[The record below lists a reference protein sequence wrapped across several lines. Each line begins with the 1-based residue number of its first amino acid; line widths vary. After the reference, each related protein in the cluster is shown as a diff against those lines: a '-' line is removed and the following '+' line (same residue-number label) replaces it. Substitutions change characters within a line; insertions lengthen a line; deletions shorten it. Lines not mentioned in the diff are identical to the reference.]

1 MQQTLF
7 GQKLVTEQ
15 VISEKQLEAALARQQ
30 LHGGRLGHNLVTLGH
45 LSQEELGA
53 FFRPHPPPPKDVAD
67 TGLSATFLAALV
79 LKHCNVL
86 GEFSLRELA
95 QRVRLPARIVNE
107 ILETLRHD
115 RFLEVKGAAGYTKS
129 TYTFAI
135 TTTGQYRAAELMEI
149 CRYLGPVP
157 VLLDEYVRM
166 VEMQTIRNIVVD
178 SETLRAAFA
187 DITLENGLLACL
199 GPAVSSGKAIFLYG
213 PPGNGKTTVAET
225 LGKTLPGT
233 VYLPH
238 AIQVDGQII
247 TVFDG
252 TSHVPAPP
260 EKEEDEVDQRWLL
273 VQRPVILAGGE
284 LRLDMLELEF
294 NTLTKFYEAPLQMKA
309 NNGLFIIDD
318 FGRQLIEPQN
328 LLNRWIA
335 PLDRRQDFLTLHTGL
350 KFSIPFD
357 QLTIFSTNLK
367 PKDLVDEA
375 FLRRI
380 RYKIKI
386 DHPSAQGYEAIFQK
400 VCEANGVEFDQEVF
414 DYLKN
419 NYYAKLGVRFNSCHP
434 RDLIDQIIDNAHY
447 FNHPARL
454 TTKDIDMA
462 WKNYFVEM

>member
-1 MQQTLF
+1 MEQTLF
-7 GQKLVTEQ
+7 GQKLLTEQ
-15 VISEKQLEAALARQQ
+15 VVSEKQLEAALARQR

-45 LSQEELGA
+45 ITQKELGTL
-53 FFRPHPPPPKDVAD
+53 FRPHPPPPRVAAD
-67 TGLSATFLAALV
+67 TGLNATFLADLV
-79 LKHCNVL
+79 LKHCSVL
-86 GEFSLRELA
+86 GEFPLLEVT
-95 QRVRLPARIVNE
+95 QRVKLPAQIVNE
-107 ILETLRHD
+107 ILDSLRHD

-135 TTTGQYRAAELMEI
+135 TATGQHRAAELLGI
-149 CRYLGPVP
+149 CRYLGPAP
-157 VLLDEYVRM
+157 VLLDDYVRM

-178 SETLRAAFA
+178 SETLHAAFV

-225 LGKTLPGT
+225 LGKVLPGA

-238 AIQVDGQII
+238 AILVDGQII
-247 TVFDG
+247 TIFDG
-252 TSHVPAPP
+252 ATHIPAPP
-260 EKEEDEVDQRWLL
+260 EKEEEEVDQRWIL

-294 NTLTKFYEAPLQMKA
+294 NTITNFYEAPLQMKA

-335 PLDRRQDFLTLHTGL
+335 PLDRRKDFLTLHTGL

-357 QLTIFSTNLK
+357 QLTIFSTNLR

-386 DHPSAQGYEAIFQK
+386 DHPSAEGFEAIFQK

-414 DYLKN
+414 AYLKKD
-419 NYYAKLGVRFNSCHP
+419 YYAKLGIRFNSCHP

-447 FNHPARL
+447 FNYPARL
-454 TTKDIDMA
+454 TRKDIDMA